1 VVKNRIMKKIIIHSI
16 PILISFIGLAIFYH
30 TMNPTI
36 LRGPDFLKF
45 YFSLV
50 IGFYLSVIYLKFFK
64 ERLSEITLCFMIFI
78 FLLGVVKLFRGL
90 SLDRPVG
97 ILFSILIAE
106 IIVNMIFMSTEFKD
120 KIKR

>member
-1 VVKNRIMKKIIIHSI
+1 MMEEAVVEVQAVVEEAVAVVVVAVVAVGDAVVKNRIMKKIIIHSI

-50 IGFYLSVIYLKFFK
+50 IGFYLQL
-64 ERLSEITLCFMIFI
+64 FI
-78 FLLGVVKLFRGL
+78 
-90 SLDRPVG
+90 
-97 ILFSILIAE
+97 
-106 IIVNMIFMSTEFKD
+106 
-120 KIKR
+120 